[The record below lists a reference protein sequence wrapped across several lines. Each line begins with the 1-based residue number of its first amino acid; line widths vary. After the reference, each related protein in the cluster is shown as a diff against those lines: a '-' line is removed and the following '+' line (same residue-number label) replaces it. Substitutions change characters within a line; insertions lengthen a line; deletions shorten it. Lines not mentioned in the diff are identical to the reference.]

1 MNKGYN
7 PAFFQSSHGLGL
19 MHRIAIYPGTFDPV
33 TNGHLDIMRRSVK
46 LFDKLIV
53 AVSLNIKKDPAFSLE
68 KRVQFISDSTVDL
81 GNIEIIPFDSLLTRF
96 AQENKATVI
105 IKGLRAISDFE
116 FELQMGLMNR
126 KLDDTIETLF
136 MIPSQEFS
144 FLSSN
149 LVKEVASHGGDISKL
164 VPPGVL
170 RGFQEIKL

>member
-1 MNKGYN
+1 MT
-7 PAFFQSSHGLGL
+7 
-19 MHRIAIYPGTFDPV
+19 RIAIYPGTFDPV

-53 AVSLNIKKDPAFSLE
+53 AVSLNPKKGPVFSHE
-68 KRVQFISDSTVDL
+68 KRVNFISEAIQDL
-81 GNIEIIPFDSLLTRF
+81 EHIEIVPFDSLLTRF
-96 AQENKATVI
+96 AQSNNATVI
-105 IKGLRAISDFE
+105 IKGLRAVTDFE

-126 KLDDTIETLF
+126 NLDDTIETLF

-149 LVKEVASHGGDISKL
+149 LVKEVARHGGDISNL

-170 RGFQEIKL
+170 QGFQEINL